1 MLCSDEIF
9 WGKTVSENLPPWLLT
24 TSIYNVSRNQIRG
37 RLSYSGKTASVLYL
51 QPRSKQT
58 CFEKGAARRRQRRRK
73 ITRTRTRTRTTTTKR
88 TTRTTRPPTTTT
100 TTPPPPTTTT
110 TTRRTRTRTIIIIT
124 TTMQY

>member
-9 WGKTVSENLPPWLLT
+9 WGKIVSGNLPPWLLT

-73 ITRTRTRTRTTTTKR
+73 ITRTRTRTTTTTKR

-100 TTPPPPTTTT
+100 PPPPTTT